1 MKSSF
6 NTRGSKLGCKF
17 GMGTLVV
24 LAGAGFLGLSAGAA
38 EAQTARAQSC
48 VQTCLGRNLAMA
60 TCQIYC
66 NRRFGATPTG
76 SARAYGYTTPG
87 RGGSCGEFRYLK
99 GGKCVDARVDPP
111 KLN

>member
-1 MKSSF
+1 MEASF
-6 NTRGSKLGCKF
+6 SKRGSKLGC
-17 GMGTLVV
+17 TLVV

-76 SARAYGYTTPG
+76 SARAYGVYHAWT
-87 RGGSCGEFRYLK
+87 RRQL
-99 GGKCVDARVDPP
+99 R
-111 KLN
+111 